1 MENVKVWGGHLE
13 MHAMAT
19 LYKKDFVIF
28 DSTTRSFYH
37 ATENSFKHVVMLC
50 YTHGNHY
57 DAVYSKETL
66 DAAAFCQ
73 LLTSCEGPV
82 PHQLQGCLYQQT
94 LLPSV
99 QDPPAAVATTTATL
113 GLAAGEHHARSSRSD
128 VPEHRS
134 TARTSARTAAPSRG
148 PPRHRE
154 RHGSPRDPDDSG
166 SGETL
171 SRRAKPHSDSATP
184 PATPAVNMEVTV
196 EGHTVT
202 AQELQSDDW
211 TPVIYKAYASRP
223 ANTPKP
229 PQRSDNATSE
239 AANPNARNAAPDAAA
254 ATSSG
259 KTPARL
265 PPATKEA
272 RLTVQRSKQLPPLP
286 PNAIRVVVR
295 PRGEV
300 RLLDIPTPRLSK
312 AVQTQLQITL
322 LDDFCLRIHPT
333 NNTSTMATTHFPTA
347 ETLKTLTSLTIGDR
361 TYPCAAYVAP
371 PPGAARGV
379 ITNAFDDETPMQLY
393 QDLVRRNPEHT
404 ILAARRMGK
413 THSILITFDASAVP
427 NSIKYMGAIHR
438 CTQYRGSPEACTN
451 CRQPGHRHDVC
462 PSPKTNLCPR
472 CGIQHPQQEPPCTPN
487 CILCEGP
494 HLTGTG
500 SCKGRNLH
508 QTRKQPSHPQTRH
521 QELITTGD
529 NFPQLSPNQHKQA
542 WTAPLKQAWDT
553 SRSSHK
559 HMPSMTATP
568 NLQHALAKS
577 QEEAAA
583 AKAEA
588 TAARKEAAALHQH
601 IAKLETQISALASG
615 SPIPPA
621 PAPAAYQPPTPN
633 PPTAHTLP
641 SHSNPTSSPDL
652 LAMEAD
658 TEPSANS
665 TACTAP
671 TPPTATSRDDIPT
684 LLESFAARFEAKLQ
698 AAITHINQECATLKN
713 AVIHLTQDNT
723 SFNQRLDVLTQGFSD
738 RCSDLE
744 SQLNSYSTALPKR
757 DPTPNR
763 RKKAKATEGNDN
775 PMPVIAHDSHP
786 PVIPSPAIDSHDGS
800 SKP

>member
-1 MENVKVWGGHLE
+1 
-13 MHAMAT
+13 
-19 LYKKDFVIF
+19 
-28 DSTTRSFYH
+28 
-37 ATENSFKHVVMLC
+37 
-50 YTHGNHY
+50 
-57 DAVYSKETL
+57 
-66 DAAAFCQ
+66 
-73 LLTSCEGPV
+73 
-82 PHQLQGCLYQQT
+82 
-94 LLPSV
+94 
-99 QDPPAAVATTTATL
+99 
-113 GLAAGEHHARSSRSD
+113 
-128 VPEHRS
+128 
-134 TARTSARTAAPSRG
+134 
-148 PPRHRE
+148 
-154 RHGSPRDPDDSG
+154 
-166 SGETL
+166 
-171 SRRAKPHSDSATP
+171 
-184 PATPAVNMEVTV
+184 MEVTV

-223 ANTPKP
+223 ANSPKP

-272 RLTVQRSKQLPPLP
+272 RLTVQRSRQLPPLP

-322 LDDFCLRIHPT
+322 PDDFCLRIHPT
-333 NNTSTMATTHFPTA
+333 NNTFTMATTHFPTA

-371 PPGAARGV
+371 PPGATRGV
-379 ITNAFDDETPMQLY
+379 IANAYDDETPMQLY

-404 ILAARRMGK
+404 ILAAR
-413 THSILITFDASAVP
+413 
-427 NSIKYMGAIHR
+427 
-438 CTQYRGSPEACTN
+438 
-451 CRQPGHRHDVC
+451 PGHRHDVC

-521 QELITTGD
+521 QELITSGD

-553 SRSSHK
+553 PLSSHK

-658 TEPSANS
+658 TEPSVNS

-713 AVIHLTQDNT
+713 ADVFLQLKHHILDSQTNDTKAILGVDLTKAFDNVT
-723 SFNQRLDVLTQGFSD
+723 HSAILQNLTTLGVGARMYNYIRDFLSH
-738 RCSDLE
+738 R
-744 SQLNSYSTALPKR
+744 TATLTFGDHSLPGITIGAR
-757 DPTPNR
+757 GTP
-763 RKKAKATEGNDN
+763 
-775 PMPVIAHDSHP
+775 
-786 PVIPSPAIDSHDGS
+786 
-800 SKP
+800 